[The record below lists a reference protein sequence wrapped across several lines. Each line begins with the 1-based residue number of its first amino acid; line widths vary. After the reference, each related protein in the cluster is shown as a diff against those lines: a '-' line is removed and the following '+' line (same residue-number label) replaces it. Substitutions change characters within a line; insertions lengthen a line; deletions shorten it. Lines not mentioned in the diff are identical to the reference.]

1 LRANDSLGLASL
13 RAISIALLNTGAW
26 KNIKLFISQFTLA
39 IFGYFMSN
47 SAFLYCYLFSYII
60 FVLIKVTSI
69 KKE

>member
-1 LRANDSLGLASL
+1 MAEGLGSNPRLAIRL
-13 RAISIALLNTGAW
+13 HCLIPVHGKIF
-26 KNIKLFISQFTLA
+26 KLFISQLTLA